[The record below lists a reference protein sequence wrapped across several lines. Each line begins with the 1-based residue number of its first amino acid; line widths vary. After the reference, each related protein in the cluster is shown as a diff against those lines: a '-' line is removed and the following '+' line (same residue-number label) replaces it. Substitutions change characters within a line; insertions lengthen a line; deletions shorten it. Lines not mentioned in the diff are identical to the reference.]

1 MALKDWKKV
10 PAGWKKNNL
19 VINIGKKY
27 SKNTLIGYNIDL
39 YNFNDISKTL
49 KTVKT
54 KTQALAY
61 AKTYMRKH

>member
-10 PAGWKKNNL
+10 PAGWKKNNF

-49 KTVKT
+49 KTVKRFSLL
-54 KTQALAY
+54 K
-61 AKTYMRKH
+61 